1 MERKEIMVFQLNPT
15 ETVIMELFWEKGTWL
30 SGADVWKYFNTS
42 IKKSERSTVNT
53 FLARMAEKGL
63 LVKEK
68 RKYKYAYT
76 REELET
82 KKAEEILTTMYDGSL
97 SKFLAA
103 LGGSKKVSRE
113 EMDELKNYL
122 EQL

>member
-1 MERKEIMVFQLNPT
+1 
-15 ETVIMELFWEKGTWL
+15 
-30 SGADVWKYFNTS
+30 
-42 IKKSERSTVNT
+42 
-53 FLARMAEKGL
+53 MAEKGL

-82 KKAEEILTTMYDGSL
+82 KKAEEVLTTMYDGSL